1 MKILE
6 LLAEDS
12 VSDDIPTIKQDI
24 INRVQQTNDPVLLN
38 KVYTALHG
46 TGLAHRIK
54 GALSQLNDTKNYL
67 DNITNI
73 IINTEGTAKVK
84 EQFADGLLKGYVNLD
99 KMTSGARV
107 HFEDLIQTNE
117 ICKDRDFLL
126 KVFNSLKNVGYGSA
140 KGAGEFALAVFS
152 PTITILGEGDL
163 KIGNKIIEVKASA
176 GAKESSG
183 GGRLGGTGSIAH
195 DVSNI
200 FAKYFGGDF
209 VKQHPNINLTKFD
222 SLIKASLLTPDALRN
237 FATELFQ
244 HMFKKSIAW
253 IDLEPLIDATVN
265 KEPIAKEYSRVSY
278 QAYRG
283 PKEAY
288 KFDGIMLMNFSLQ
301 ELRYYEDFDD
311 MFKDSYPPQAYIMY
325 RGGGDESGSRLASP
339 AFTLK
344 RQDSGDEPLLPQQ
357 GETPQQVSQELAN
370 FAQWYA
376 NKKKIGRN
384 IQAIEKI
391 KQFLQTEWN
400 SNKLMNG
407 KKIMAK
413 LNANLNSF
421 IGADTQS
428 QTPEI

>member
-1 MKILE
+1 MRILE

-12 VSDDIPTIKQDI
+12 VPDDIPTIKQDI
-24 INRVQQTNDPVLLN
+24 INQVQQTNDPALLH
-38 KVYTALHG
+38 KVYTALHS
-46 TGLAHRIK
+46 TGLTHRIR
-54 GALSQLNDTKNYL
+54 GALTQLSDTKNYI
-67 DNITNI
+67 NAITNI
-73 IINTEGTAKVK
+73 IVSTEGTVQVK
-84 EQFADGLLKGYVNLD
+84 QQFAEGLLKGYVDLD
-99 KMTSGARV
+99 KMTSGNRV
-107 HFEDLIQTNE
+107 HFEDLIQPNE
-117 ICKDRDFLL
+117 ICKDRNFLL
-126 KVFNSLKNVGYGSA
+126 KVFQELKNVGREQQ
-140 KGAGEFALAVFS
+140 KGPGEFSLAVFS
-152 PTITILGEGDL
+152 PKITIIGKGDL
-163 KIGNKIIEVKASA
+163 KIGNKVIEVKASA
-176 GAKESSG
+176 GEKDNSG
-183 GGRLGGTGSIAH
+183 GGRLGSTGDIAH
-195 DVSNI
+195 DVSSI

-209 VKQHPNINLTKFD
+209 VKQHPNINLNAFD
-222 SLIKASLLTPDALRN
+222 SLIKASSLTPDELRN

-301 ELRYYEDFDD
+301 ELRYYEDFDE
-311 MFKDSYPPQAYIMY
+311 MFKDIVTPKAYIMY
-325 RGGGDESGSRLASP
+325 HGGVDSSSPRLNIP
-339 AFTLK
+339 ALTLK
-344 RQDSGDEPLLPQQ
+344 RQEAGEQPPLPQQ

-376 NKKKIGRN
+376 NNKKIGRN
-384 IQAIEKI
+384 VQAIEKI

-400 SNKLMNG
+400 SNKLTDSQ
-407 KKIMAK
+407 KIIKK
-413 LNANLNSF
+413 LNTNLDSF